1 MLTLN
6 RQEPEAKTVLIID
19 DEDMNFYSLAA
30 LLKSRGYQCI
40 SASNSAEAFSVLQK
54 IATVDFILMDIMM
67 PGIDGYEATAAIRSY
82 PKFQSIPISALTN
95 KEEVQK
101 AYEAGADAD
110 LTKPVDFDKLMG
122 LLQSHTR

>member
-1 MLTLN
+1 
-6 RQEPEAKTVLIID
+6 
-19 DEDMNFYSLAA
+19 
-30 LLKSRGYQCI
+30 
-40 SASNSAEAFSVLQK
+40 
-54 IATVDFILMDIMM
+54 MDIMM